1 MLTHVLYDQLGLLFH
16 VKSYVRDYKTGCLNM
31 FQQCFT
37 PCRSTL
43 HQNLCNPAH
52 RLENADSVGYLGH
65 VVRVLLKFLGT
76 QISSCLFIS
85 LF

>member
-1 MLTHVLYDQLGLLFH
+1 MLTHILRVID
-16 VKSYVRDYKTGCLNM
+16 VKSYVRVCLNM
-31 FQQCFT
+31 FKQCFT
-37 PCRSTL
+37 PCLSTL
-43 HQNLCNPAH
+43 HRNLCNPAR
-52 RLENADSVGYLGH
+52 RLDNADSVGYLGH